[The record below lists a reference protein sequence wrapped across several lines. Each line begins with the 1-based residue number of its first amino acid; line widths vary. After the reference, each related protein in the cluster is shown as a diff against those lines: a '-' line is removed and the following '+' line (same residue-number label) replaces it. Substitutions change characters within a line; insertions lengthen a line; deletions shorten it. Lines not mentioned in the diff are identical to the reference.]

1 MLRTRRA
8 ERQWTD
14 PNRSRSSRVPEGRL
28 AARVA
33 AHKRP
38 IATDLMTLWLL
49 IRMRSESKQ
58 YSHSR
63 AEQSAPG
70 EAECPGHNGAGC
82 GGTAEVDVR
91 ERSTRGHVPEA
102 DGAGRAGCE
111 QPSER
116 RRGSARVRVIG
127 RRARLE
133 PGHTDDAL
141 CSSTRHI
148 TANQVHKHSFT
159 DLIFSHFIHF
169 LSFHFILGQ
178 SNPNPV
184 HIRNRICANTVC

>member
-1 MLRTRRA
+1 
-8 ERQWTD
+8 
-14 PNRSRSSRVPEGRL
+14 
-28 AARVA
+28 
-33 AHKRP
+33 
-38 IATDLMTLWLL
+38 
-49 IRMRSESKQ
+49 MREQ
-58 YSHSR
+58 TVLPQQSR

-82 GGTAEVDVR
+82 GGTAEIDVR
-91 ERSTRGHVPEA
+91 ERSARGHVPEA
-102 DGAGRAGCE
+102 DGAGRAGRE

-141 CSSTRHI
+141 CSSTRYI

-159 DLIFSHFIHF
+159 DLI
-169 LSFHFILGQ
+169 
-178 SNPNPV
+178 
-184 HIRNRICANTVC
+184 